1 MIETRNKQS
10 GLSRDDYNPLSP
22 EEEARIRESIA
33 ALKEKLPPV
42 SHEPA
47 EPLHAV
53 VTKVFVDGANHTRTV
68 DLANDWKRIGHAI
81 RDAVKQ
87 GGEVT
92 LRPLYPGEGV
102 QEHKEYPSTRRIRAL
117 EEALAEAI
125 GMAETGEPRGIG
137 AVGYGFAL
145 DRVRKVLDAGKPLD
159 KGAQA

>member
-1 MIETRNKQS
+1 MTIPLCQEQAI
-10 GLSRDDYNPLSP
+10 RDQ
-22 EEEARIRESIA
+22 IA
-33 ALKEKLPPV
+33 TLKAQLPPV
-42 SHEPA
+42 AHEPA

-68 DLANDWKRIGHAI
+68 DLANDWKRVGHAI

-117 EEALAEAI
+117 EVL
-125 GMAETGEPRGIG
+125 
-137 AVGYGFAL
+137 V
-145 DRVRKVLDAGKPLD
+145 DRVARLNPDSGEIGPGMLASLVEEARGLMAVKA
-159 KGAQA
+159 